1 MDANSVGTPNMSQ
14 EGAVEKATDSSSR
27 AMQLLRR
34 HPLISFFLMAY
45 AISWTYV
52 IAFLIVWPLPDTI
65 VTDTPELLGPI
76 VGGFVM
82 TAVMSGRTGVRQLL
96 RRFVMW
102 RVRGVWYLYAL
113 LVIPALYF
121 IGVALVPGAL
131 GSFKVPSLTVS
142 LLYPVLFLVVL
153 VLDGPLLEEPGWRGF
168 ALPRLQ
174 TRWGPLLGTVILG
187 IMWAGWHAPQ
197 YFTKTFAAANGG
209 LSVSG
214 VIVFLLA
221 VVSFSVLITWAFNN
235 TGGSLLI
242 AILIHTAINFT
253 QGLTSD
259 LFPAAAYNEV
269 APVAV
274 FGAAAVT
281 IVVATRGRLGFRR
294 PDNQVRTA

>member
-14 EGAVEKATDSSSR
+14 EGVVEKATDSSSR

-82 TAVMSGRTGVRQLL
+82 TAVMSGRTGVRQFL

-131 GSFKVPSLTVS
+131 GSFKVPSLMVS

-269 APVAV
+269 VPVAI
-274 FGAAAVT
+274 FGAAAVI

-294 PDNQVRTA
+294 PDDQVRTA